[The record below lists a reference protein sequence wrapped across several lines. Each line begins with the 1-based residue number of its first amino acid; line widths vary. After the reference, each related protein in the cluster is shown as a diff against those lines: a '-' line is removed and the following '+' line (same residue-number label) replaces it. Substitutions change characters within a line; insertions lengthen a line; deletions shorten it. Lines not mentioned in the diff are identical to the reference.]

1 MPSAII
7 LRPVAGSCLALLI
20 AIHPCAGL
28 AQDLASPAAPLSPVV
43 VTATLTATPADELG
57 SSVSVITAETIAD
70 QQWRTLP
77 QALMLAPGL
86 SVTQTGGPGGVTS
99 VFIRGLNSGHT
110 KVIVDGIDAED
121 PSTGGFDF
129 GQELTAG
136 VARLEILRGP
146 ASSLYGSDALG
157 GVINI
162 ITATGSGPVHAQVM
176 AEGGSFA
183 TLNQSLRV
191 AAGSDRADF
200 AISLAHQYS
209 GDTPITPRGLLAPGE
224 ALIGDRYDNYSLSA
238 KGDLRVA
245 PWLSLGLVAHYVMAD
260 LRSTGE
266 NFNVFPSVPDAAPTD
281 QYQRR
286 LFTRV
291 EARVPLLQG
300 RLQNVLGL
308 GYTFYHTTVQGPDE
322 GFGPPVPTRDNGD
335 RLRADWQ
342 GTLAVNSVTRVVAG
356 LDAQRDRL
364 LASPIDASNGREGGF
379 VEVQTRPG
387 GGFGLA
393 ASVRYDHDDRFGG
406 VATWRVAPEWTAPVT
421 GTILRATYGT
431 GFKAPTL
438 AQLYVSFPEFDFFAN
453 PGLRPERSEGYDV
466 GVEQPLG
473 PVRLGA
479 TWFHNLVH
487 DLIDS
492 NADFT
497 SYANIGRA
505 TTYGLESF
513 IAWRPSPRVSLRADY
528 TYTFT
533 RDDSTGAELL
543 RRPKDKVSLGVN
555 WQATQRLQLAAS
567 WIYKGGWVD
576 GSRDFSV
583 PRLWASPY
591 AVVNLAAEYAV
602 GKRVKLFARIENL
615 ANRRYEDPV
624 GFDKPGL
631 GAYGGVKLDLAR

>member
-1 MPSAII
+1 MPSSIPSRRRLACAAVIFI
-7 LRPVAGSCLALLI
+7 AACPRLARAEDRP
-20 AIHPCAGL
+20 
-28 AQDLASPAAPLSPVV
+28 APVGPVV
-43 VTATLTATPADELG
+43 VTATRTATPADELG

-70 QQWRTLP
+70 HQWRTLP

-110 KVIVDGIDAED
+110 KVIVDGVDAED

-136 VARLEILRGP
+136 LSRVEILRGP

-162 ITATGSGPVHAQVM
+162 ITAAGSGPVHAEAMV
-176 AEGGSFA
+176 EGGSFA
-183 TLNQSLRV
+183 TLNQRLSV
-191 AAGSDRADF
+191 SGGSSRADF
-200 AISLAHQYS
+200 ALSLAHQYS

-224 ALIGDRYDNYSLSA
+224 TLIGDRYDNYSLSA
-238 KGDLRVA
+238 KGDLHVA
-245 PWLSLGLVAHYVMAD
+245 RWLSLGLVAHYVMAD

-266 NFNVFPSVPDAAPTD
+266 NFAVFPSVPDTAPTD

-291 EARVPLLQG
+291 EARVPLLEG
-300 RLQNVLGL
+300 RFQSVFGL
-308 GYTFYHTTVQGPDE
+308 GYSYYHTTVQGPDE
-322 GFGPPVPTRDNGD
+322 GFGPPAPTRDNGD
-335 RLRADWQ
+335 RVRLDWQ
-342 GTLAVNSVTRVVAG
+342 GTLALSSVIRVVGG

-364 LASPIDASNGREGGF
+364 LASPIDASNGRQGGF
-379 VEVQTRPG
+379 IELQTRPG

-393 ASVRYDHDDRFGG
+393 GSVRYDHDNRFGG
-406 VATWRVAPEWTAPVT
+406 VATWRLAPEWTVPLT

-453 PGLRPERSEGYDV
+453 PALRPERSQGYDL
-466 GVEQPLG
+466 GFEQPLG

-479 TWFHNLVH
+479 TWFHNIVR

-513 IAWRPSPRVSLRADY
+513 IAWRPSSRLSLRADY

-533 RDDSTGAELL
+533 RDDVAREELL
-543 RRPKDKVSLGVN
+543 RRPKDKVSLSVD
-555 WQATQRLQLAAS
+555 WQATRRLQLAAS

-591 AVVNLAAEYAV
+591 AVMNLAGEYAL
-602 GKRVKLFARIENL
+602 GKRVTLFARIENL
-615 ANRRYEDPV
+615 AGRRYEDPV

-631 GAYGGVKLDLAR
+631 GAFGGVRFSFGPQ